1 VPSHKV
7 HRLCG
12 TLVGLP
18 EDVVAFV
25 DKLIDTG
32 KCGAHDV
39 GLEILTERLSEH
51 LDISAALEHGAWR
64 LLECLQRLGR
74 LDEAHLQAAA
84 LHLLLDSADR
94 RMESLGTWAA
104 EADAERFLRECVD
117 WVEDR
122 LRRQA
127 LSYFF
132 GEGLGEARTLVDY
145 MRLLL
150 EEHKAALAQCLD
162 YVVLERKSKGTPLL
176 GPGTFAQ
183 LLSELCRRRGAKC
196 LFRVGKLGKPLPA
209 APAAAKAYSMLG
221 RGEAVTI
228 ESIDGKIAITAG
240 SLEEL
245 REKLLQILHG

>member
-1 VPSHKV
+1 VPSHRV

-12 TLVGLP
+12 ALVGLP

-25 DKLIDTG
+25 DKLIDSG
-32 KCGAHDV
+32 ECGAHDV

-51 LDISAALEHGAWR
+51 LDISAALEHGARR
-64 LLECLQRLGR
+64 LLECLQGLGR

-94 RMESLGTWAA
+94 RMVALGTWAA
-104 EADAERFLRECVD
+104 EADAERFLRECID

-132 GEGLGEARTLVDY
+132 GEGLGETYTLAGY

-150 EEHKAALAQCLD
+150 EKHKGALVQCLEH
-162 YVVLERKSKGTPLL
+162 VVLERKRKGTPPL
-176 GPGTFAQ
+176 GPGTLAR
-183 LLSELCRRRGAKC
+183 LLTELCKRRGAKR
-196 LFRVGKLGKPLPA
+196 LFPWGSSGNPCPQPSRRRKPSA
-209 APAAAKAYSMLG
+209 C
-221 RGEAVTI
+221 
-228 ESIDGKIAITAG
+228 
-240 SLEEL
+240 
-245 REKLLQILHG
+245 

>member
-1 VPSHKV
+1 
-7 HRLCG
+7 
-12 TLVGLP
+12 LP
-18 EDVVAFV
+18 EDVVVFV

-64 LLECLQRLGR
+64 LLECLRRLGR

-94 RMESLGTWAA
+94 RMEALGTWTA
-104 EADAERFLRECVD
+104 EADAGKFLRECVD

-132 GEGLGEARTLVDY
+132 GEGLGETRTLVGY
-145 MRLLL
+145 MRFLL
-150 EEHKAALAQCLD
+150 EKHKAALAQCLEHI
-162 YVVLERKSKGTPLL
+162 VLERKSKGTLQL
-176 GPGTFAQ
+176 GPGALAQ

-209 APAAAKAYSMLG
+209 APAAAKVYSMLKG
-221 RGEAVTI
+221 GGAVAV
-228 ESIDGKIAITAG
+228 ESVDGKISVAAS

-245 REKLLQILHG
+245 LEKLLRS

>member
-1 VPSHKV
+1 MPSHRV

-12 TLVGLP
+12 ALVGLP

-25 DKLIDTG
+25 DELIDSG
-32 KCGAHDV
+32 ECGAHDV
-39 GLEILTERLSEH
+39 GLEPPTVRLSEH
-51 LDISAALEHGAWR
+51 LDISAALEHGARR

-84 LHLLLDSADR
+84 LYLLLDSADR

-132 GEGLGEARTLVDY
+132 GEGLGEAYTLVGY

-150 EEHKAALAQCLD
+150 EKRKAALAQCLEHI
-162 YVVLERKSKGTPLL
+162 VLERRRKGTPPL
-176 GPGTFAQ
+176 GPGTLAR
-183 LLSELCRRRGAKC
+183 LLTELCRRRGAKC

-209 APAAAKAYSMLG
+209 APAAAKAFSMLK
-221 RGEAVTI
+221 RGEAVAI
-228 ESIDGKIAITAG
+228 ESVDGKVAVAAS
-240 SLEEL
+240 SLKEL
-245 REKLLQILHG
+245 VEKLLRG

>member
-12 TLVGLP
+12 ALVGLP

-25 DKLIDTG
+25 DELIDTG

-39 GLEILTERLSEH
+39 GLEILTKQLSEH
-51 LDISAALEHGAWR
+51 LDVSAALEHGARR

-84 LHLLLDSADR
+84 LHFLLDSADR
-94 RMESLGTWAA
+94 RMEALGTWAA
-104 EADAERFLRECVD
+104 EADAEGFLRECVD

-132 GEGLGEARTLVDY
+132 GEGLGEARTLVGY

-150 EEHKAALAQCLD
+150 EEHKAALAQCLEH
-162 YVVLERKSKGTPLL
+162 VVLERKRKGTPPL
-176 GPGTFAQ
+176 GPGTLAQ

-209 APAAAKAYSMLG
+209 APAAAKAFSMLK
-221 RGEAVTI
+221 RGEAVAI
-228 ESIDGKIAITAG
+228 ESVDGKVAVAAS

-245 REKLLQILHG
+245 IEKLLCG

>member
-1 VPSHKV
+1 MPSRRI

-12 TLVGLP
+12 ALVRLP

-25 DKLIDTG
+25 DKLIDSG
-32 KCGAHDV
+32 ECGAHDV
-39 GLEILTERLSEH
+39 GLEILTERLSERP
-51 LDISAALEHGAWR
+51 DISAALEHGARR
-64 LLECLQRLGR
+64 LLECLRRLGR

-84 LHLLLDSADR
+84 LHFLLDSADR
-94 RMESLGTWAA
+94 RMESLGSWAA
-104 EADAERFLRECVD
+104 EADAEGFLRECID

-132 GEGLGEARTLVDY
+132 GEGLGEAHTLVSY

-150 EEHKAALAQCLD
+150 ERRKAALAQCLEHI
-162 YVVLERKSKGTPLL
+162 VLERKRKGTPPL
-176 GPGTFAQ
+176 GPGTLAR

-196 LFRVGKLGKPLPA
+196 LFRVGRLGRPLPA
-209 APAAAKAYSMLG
+209 APAAAKAFSMLK

-228 ESIDGKIAITAG
+228 ESVDGKVAVAAS

-245 REKLLQILHG
+245 LEKLLRG